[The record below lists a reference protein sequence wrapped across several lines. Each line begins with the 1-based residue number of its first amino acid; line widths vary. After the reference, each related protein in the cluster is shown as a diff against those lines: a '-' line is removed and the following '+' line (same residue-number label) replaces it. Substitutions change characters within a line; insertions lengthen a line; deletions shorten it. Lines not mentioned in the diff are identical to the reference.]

1 MRGHNFLAIF
11 GIIQAESGVINVN
24 LNENLSV
31 GSEVTRLRKV
41 IDANVP
47 FDADLEFRI
56 VKQDR
61 QNGLEL
67 FDIIGG
73 DGVLKLKQVPDRET
87 LCHRKMSCILRLQV
101 IFKNVK
107 NYSAIKFFEVAS
119 FKSHV
124 KKFQKN
130 FSSRPHNFSS
140 C

>member
-67 FDIIGG
+67 FDIIM
-73 DGVLKLKQVPDRET
+73 DL
-87 LCHRKMSCILRLQV
+87 
-101 IFKNVK
+101 
-107 NYSAIKFFEVAS
+107 
-119 FKSHV
+119 SH
-124 KKFQKN
+124 K
-130 FSSRPHNFSS
+130 
-140 C
+140 